1 VKTSYRTLQ
10 PEKIVDTMALLA
22 RRIEERFPHSSLA
35 AVAQELHQVSREA
48 WLRAEQI
55 RRPAW
60 GLRLVI
66 GLLLAAI
73 VALVAVPAA
82 RLQLGG
88 ELLRL
93 ENFVQLM
100 DSVLAS
106 LVVIGAVIA
115 FLVTLEVR
123 LKRDRALAAI
133 HELRALAH
141 IVDMHQLTKDPERVT
156 GRGPATESS
165 PKPALTAFELGRYLD
180 YCSELL
186 SLISKLGALYAQN
199 LRDRVALEAVDQ
211 LANLTNGLSR
221 NIWQKIII
229 LESILSPGPRPP
241 LGPTPAAPDETRR

>member
-1 VKTSYRTLQ
+1 
-10 PEKIVDTMALLA
+10 
-22 RRIEERFPHSSLA
+22 
-35 AVAQELHQVSREA
+35 VAEELHQVSREA
-48 WLRAEQI
+48 VLRAERI

-66 GLLLAAI
+66 ALLLAAI
-73 VALVAVPAA
+73 VAIIAA
-82 RLQLGG
+82 LALRLRVGG
-88 ELLRL
+88 ELLQL
-93 ENFVQLM
+93 EHFVTLL
-100 DSVLAS
+100 DSALAS

-156 GRGPATESS
+156 SRGPTTQSS
-165 PKPALTAFELGRYLD
+165 PKRTMTAFELGRYLD

-186 SLISKLGALYAQN
+186 SLISKLGALYAQP

-229 LESILSPGPRPP
+229 LESILSPGGPP
-241 LGPTPAAPDETRR
+241 PSPPSAQPPPPTGAQI